1 METSKLT
8 ETMVLKIS
16 ELEPCRKKAEITIP
30 AETVDNEI
38 KLITKEFASQAN
50 LPGFRA
56 GKAPLQMVRKRYQP
70 NIDQELLRQFHISAF
85 EQIRKESK
93 TDPVTMPTPDSEPQ
107 PPKAGKEYKF
117 SLTFDAAPDFK
128 LPKYK
133 GIKLKKQEVKVTD
146 KEINAE
152 IDRYRDMYAEFKTV
166 DSPADAGDM
175 LKISF
180 TSDLECPEDA
190 LASYKRLV
198 SAEDSWCWLSEPEML
213 PGIIKGLKGAK
224 AEEEKELKVEF
235 PADFTE
241 PLLAGKK
248 AKYKITVKEVQ
259 RRVPL
264 KDDKE
269 LCKRLN
275 VEDIK
280 TLKDELKKSKEAQA
294 EQAGTAKLQSEAL
307 EVLTKE
313 IGKIDLPPSL
323 LSQSTQMQFRQIAN
337 ELVKSEADVEDFKKD
352 TEKHQKAAEEAAR
365 NRLVNFFIAKAI
377 NEAEK
382 IQVEQ
387 AEIDAQIRGISAAYG
402 YKEKDLRQ
410 QMENSGGFEELHMDL
425 TIAKASKF
433 IVDNADFGAK
443 KAEKAPEKKKETKD
457 EKKTDKKESKKK

>member
-8 ETMVLKIS
+8 ETMVLEIS

-30 AETVDNEI
+30 AETVNSEMNI
-38 KLITKEFASQAN
+38 ISKEFAGQVN
-50 LPGFRA
+50 IPGFRA
-56 GKAPLQMVRKRYQP
+56 GKAPLQMVKKRYQP
-70 NIDQELLRQFHISAF
+70 NIEQELLRQIQISAF
-85 EQIRKESK
+85 EQIQKKSD
-93 TDPVTMPTPDSEPQ
+93 TTPVTMPIPEGELKS
-107 PPKAGKEYKF
+107 PKSGSEYKF
-117 SLTFDAAPDFK
+117 SLTFDVTPDFK

-133 GIKLKKQEVKVTD
+133 GIKLKKEDIKITD
-146 KEINAE
+146 KILNAE
-152 IDRYRDMYAEFKTV
+152 IDRYRDMYAEFKKV
-166 DSPADAGDM
+166 DSPAEDGDM

-180 TSDLECPEDA
+180 SSDLECPEDA

-213 PGIIKGLKGAK
+213 PGIIKGLKGSK
-224 AEEEKELKVEF
+224 AGDTKELKVEF

-259 RRVPL
+259 KREPL

-275 VEDIK
+275 IEDIK
-280 TLKDELKKSKEAQA
+280 TLKEELKKSKEAQA
-294 EQAGTAKLQSEAL
+294 EQAGTVKLQQEAL
-307 EVLTKE
+307 EVMAKE

-323 LSQSTQMQFRQIAN
+323 LSQSIQMQFRQIAN

-365 NRLVNFFIAKAI
+365 KRLVNFFIAKAI

-425 TIAKASKF
+425 TIAKASQF

-443 KAEKAPEKKKETKD
+443 KSEKAPEKKKETKN
-457 EKKTDKKESKKK
+457 EKKTEKKEPKKK